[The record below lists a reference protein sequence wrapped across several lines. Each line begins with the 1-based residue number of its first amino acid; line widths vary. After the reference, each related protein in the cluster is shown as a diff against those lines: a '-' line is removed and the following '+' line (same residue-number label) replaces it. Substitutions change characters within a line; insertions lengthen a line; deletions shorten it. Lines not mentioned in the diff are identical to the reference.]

1 MLEIPSKLCQKK
13 KKNRSCVNTANGKK
27 QSAGNNAASA
37 ASLAAENNYMTPS
50 SVEAFAPHEYFCTMN
65 DQRHQLEG
73 GFNNNREW
81 NVRAYISL
89 LNHFYYLSLK

>member
-1 MLEIPSKLCQKK
+1 MIRSKVQETMLHQQHLWLQRI
-13 KKNRSCVNTANGKK
+13 T
-27 QSAGNNAASA
+27 
-37 ASLAAENNYMTPS
+37 NYMTPS